1 MKKLL
6 AMVLALVMTL
16 SLAVVGS
23 NAAFK
28 DADKV
33 SDTYAEAVD
42 VLAGMK
48 VFQGYTDGSFQ
59 PEGSITR
66 AEVAAIVYRLY
77 TGDVTDKQASLYATY
92 NKFSDMNGAAW
103 AAGYIGYCANAGLVK
118 GYDAKTF
125 GPSDKVTGYQALAM
139 ILRAVGYDKAGEFT
153 GADWQLHVAQ
163 YAQQL
168 GILKNVKNEDLNAAA
183 SRQLVAELLFR
194 TAAEVPC
201 VTYTAALGY
210 TNTSSILGTTK
221 NDTLGYKN
229 FGLTKVA
236 DTDDKWGRPAYS
248 WTNGK
253 TGSAKVT
260 YATITEKPIA
270 TYTKAVAEC
279 DIAHDAGLKAD
290 TTYTLYVNG
299 VKSTDVV
306 QLLDT
311 VGKMGAQGRLTEVY
325 EDRIVMIDTFL
336 ATVTAV
342 KDATYDAQGHLKTPA
357 TITLSVYDGSVD
369 VDQQKVA
376 STYVLTN
383 GETNYTYVVG
393 DYVLLNAYT
402 ASGTRQ
408 ASGLVTKAAA
418 TNVGVYGE
426 IVGKADSVE
435 GTQTVVWFNAGKHTV
450 NGTTYDNALKFILDE
465 AGSKTTQHT
474 WFFDSYGNLIGDVEV
489 AAQYNYAVLTKL
501 WWNNIGA
508 EGTGYAMG
516 TLKYMDGSENTVT
529 ISKIDGLTTTYAY
542 ASQYGKVKADGTL
555 ATNGTDAAAF
565 AVATYPATN
574 AALDG
579 NETTSGAIDYIYGH
593 LFKVGT
599 LSDSTV
605 TLDKIT
611 DEITSDYIVNKYAYI
626 IDAAK
631 VNNIKLDTET
641 VFLVRTGA
649 EATGYTFTKYTGMNE
664 LPTFKAGAK
673 VDYVLA
679 NGVAKYVYIIG
690 ETADST
696 SKNFVLITSN
706 AYSAVLKT
714 VGGVSYWELTLPVP
728 AEDGSVVT
736 LKVID
741 DDANMATVP
750 QVVQTLTSVSSVG
763 KLFYVTYTNGYA
775 VSAKEI
781 TTADNSYVYDAVG
794 TPDGRVM
801 KLEKDAKYANGA
813 IQSVSN
819 AMLRFNVTS
828 ATTVVG
834 TIEADMT
841 DKDVY
846 VIFDAKALNAEKVY
860 VLSYS
865 TAIDTPTDKTPT
877 LTVASAA
884 SNGVAPIDIN
894 GTSSIKVASGA
905 NTVKLSLNY
914 PVGAGINSVAMKV
927 NGLVQT
933 VTSNTTGVYNY
944 TYEINNADLARGYIV
959 VELTTSTDNGTTTAG
974 SASYQI
980 AVTGTLIAH

>member
-6 AMVLALVMTL
+6 ALVLALVMTL

-77 TGDVTDKQASLYATY
+77 TGDVADKQASLYATY
-92 NKFSDMNGAAW
+92 NKFNDMGGAKW

-210 TNTSSILGTTK
+210 SNTSSILGTTK

-229 FGLTKVA
+229 FGLTKVK

-342 KDATYDAQGHLKTPA
+342 KDATYDAQGHLNTKA
-357 TITLSVYDGSVD
+357 TITLKVYDGTTD
-369 VDQQKVA
+369 G

-383 GETNYTYVVG
+383 GETNYTYAVG

-402 ASGTRQ
+402 AAGNRTTSTT
-408 ASGLVTKAAA
+408 VTKALG

-426 IVGKADSVE
+426 VVGKADSVE

-450 NGTTYDNALKFILDE
+450 NGTTYDDALKFILDE

-529 ISKIDGLTTTYAY
+529 ISKIDNATTVYAY
-542 ASQYGKVKADGTL
+542 ASDYGFKNNNTEFAIATWPGTNAQFDGTEKD
-555 ATNGTDAAAF
+555 NGK
-565 AVATYPATN
+565 
-574 AALDG
+574 L
-579 NETTSGAIDYIYGH
+579 DYIYGH
-593 LFKVGT
+593 LFKVST
-599 LSDSTV
+599 LADSTV
-605 TLDKIT
+605 TLNKVAE
-611 DEITSDYIVNKYAYI
+611 EITSNYIVNKYAYI
-626 IDAAK
+626 IDAANAHN
-631 VNNIKLDTET
+631 VKLDTET

-673 VDYVLA
+673 VDYVLGA

-741 DDANMATVP
+741 DDANMSTVP
-750 QVVQTLTSVSSVG
+750 SVVQTLTNVSSVG

-781 TTADNSYVYDAVG
+781 TKADASYQYDAVG

-846 VIFDAKALNAEKVY
+846 VIFDAKNLNAEKVY

-865 TAIDTPTDKTPT
+865 TAIATPTEKTPT
-877 LTVASAA
+877 LTVATAA
-884 SNGVAPIDIN
+884 TNGVAPIDIN

-905 NTVKLSLNY
+905 NTVTLSLNY

-933 VTSNTTGVYNY
+933 ATSNTTGVYNY
-944 TYEINNADLARGYIV
+944 TYVINNADLARGYIV
-959 VELTTSTDNGTTTAG
+959 VELTTSTDNGVTTAG

>member
-6 AMVLALVMTL
+6 ALVLALVMTL

-33 SDTYAEAVD
+33 NETYAEAVD

-48 VFQGYTDGSFQ
+48 VFQGYTDGTFQ

-77 TGDVTDKQASLYATY
+77 TGDVADKQASLYATY
-92 NKFSDMNGAAW
+92 NKFNDMGGAKW

-210 TNTSSILGTTK
+210 SNTSSILGTTK

-229 FGLTKVA
+229 FGLTKVK

-342 KDATYDAQGHLKTPA
+342 KDATYDAQGHLNTKA
-357 TITLSVYDGSVD
+357 TITLKVYDGTTD
-369 VDQQKVA
+369 G

-383 GETNYTYVVG
+383 GETNYTYAVG

-402 ASGTRQ
+402 AAGNRTTSTT
-408 ASGLVTKAAA
+408 VTKALG

-426 IVGKADSVE
+426 VVGKADSVE

-450 NGTTYDNALKFILDE
+450 NGTTYDDALKFILDE

-529 ISKIDGLTTTYAY
+529 ISKIDNATTVYAY
-542 ASQYGKVKADGTL
+542 ASDYGFKNNNTEFAIATWPGTNAQFDGTEKD
-555 ATNGTDAAAF
+555 NGK
-565 AVATYPATN
+565 
-574 AALDG
+574 L
-579 NETTSGAIDYIYGH
+579 DYIYGH
-593 LFKVGT
+593 LFKVST
-599 LSDSTV
+599 LADSTV
-605 TLDKIT
+605 TLNKVN
-611 DEITSDYIVNKYAYI
+611 DEITSNYIVNKYAYI
-626 IDAAK
+626 IDAANAHN
-631 VNNIKLDTET
+631 VKLDTET

-673 VDYVLA
+673 VDYVLGA

-741 DDANMATVP
+741 DDANMSTVP
-750 QVVQTLTSVSSVG
+750 SVVQTLTNVSSVG

-781 TTADNSYVYDAVG
+781 TKADASYQYDAVG

-846 VIFDAKALNAEKVY
+846 VIFDSKAQNAEKVY

-865 TAIDTPTDKTPT
+865 AAIPTPTPVTNATLSLAKSAMNNTFTAT
-877 LTVASAA
+877 LTQGSTALSNVTVYMTVTV
-884 SNGVAPIDIN
+884 NGV
-894 GTSSIKVASGA
+894 TSS
-905 NTVKLSLNY
+905 
-914 PVGAGINSVAMKV
+914 PVAMQFV
-927 NGLVQT
+927 PGTTYQYT
-933 VTSNTTGVYNY
+933 GIPTINTTGYSY
-944 TYEINNADLARGYIV
+944 V
-959 VELTTSTDNGTTTAG
+959 VTATAYMNGEVVATTTWQG
-974 SASYQI
+974 
-980 AVTGTLIAH
+980 V

>member
-6 AMVLALVMTL
+6 ALVLALVMTL

-48 VFQGYTDGSFQ
+48 VFQGYTDGTFQ

-77 TGDVTDKQASLYATY
+77 TGDVADKQASLYATY
-92 NKFSDMNGAAW
+92 NKFNDMGGAKW

-210 TNTSSILGTTK
+210 SNTSSILGTTK

-229 FGLTKVA
+229 FGLTKVK

-342 KDATYDAQGHLKTPA
+342 KDATYDAQGHLNTKA
-357 TITLSVYDGSVD
+357 TITLKVYDGTTD
-369 VDQQKVA
+369 G

-383 GETNYTYVVG
+383 GETNYTYAVG

-402 ASGTRQ
+402 AAGNRTTSTT
-408 ASGLVTKAAA
+408 VTKALG

-426 IVGKADSVE
+426 VVGKADSVE

-450 NGTTYDNALKFILDE
+450 NGTTYDDALKFILDE

-529 ISKIDGLTTTYAY
+529 ISKIDNATTVYAY
-542 ASQYGKVKADGTL
+542 ASDYGFKNNNTEFAIATWPGTNAQFDGTEKD
-555 ATNGTDAAAF
+555 NGK
-565 AVATYPATN
+565 
-574 AALDG
+574 L
-579 NETTSGAIDYIYGH
+579 DYIYGH
-593 LFKVGT
+593 LFKVST
-599 LSDSTV
+599 LADSTV
-605 TLDKIT
+605 TLNKVN
-611 DEITSDYIVNKYAYI
+611 DEITSNYIVNKYAYI
-626 IDAAK
+626 IDAANAHN
-631 VNNIKLDTET
+631 VKLDTET

-673 VDYVLA
+673 VDYVLGA

-741 DDANMATVP
+741 DDANMSTVP
-750 QVVQTLTSVSSVG
+750 SVVQTLTNVSSVG

-781 TTADNSYVYDAVG
+781 TKADASYQYDAVG

-846 VIFDAKALNAEKVY
+846 VIFDAKNLNAEKVY

-865 TAIDTPTDKTPT
+865 TAIATPTEKTPT
-877 LTVASAA
+877 LTVATAA
-884 SNGVAPIDIN
+884 TNGVAPIDIN

-905 NTVKLSLNY
+905 NTVTLSLNY

-933 VTSNTTGVYNY
+933 ATSNTTGVYNY
-944 TYEINNADLARGYIV
+944 TYVINNADLARGYIV
-959 VELTTSTDNGTTTAG
+959 VELTTSTDNGVTTAG

>member
-6 AMVLALVMTL
+6 ALVLALVMTL

-42 VLAGMK
+42 ALAGMK
-48 VFQGYTDGSFQ
+48 VFQGYTDGTFQ

-77 TGDVTDKQASLYATY
+77 TGDVADKQASLYATY
-92 NKFSDMNGAAW
+92 NKFNDMGGAKW

-210 TNTSSILGTTK
+210 SNTSSILGTTK

-229 FGLTKVA
+229 FGLTKVK

-342 KDATYDAQGHLKTPA
+342 KDATYDAQGHLNTKA
-357 TITLSVYDGSVD
+357 TITLKVYDGTTD
-369 VDQQKVA
+369 G

-383 GETNYTYVVG
+383 GETNYTYAVG

-402 ASGTRQ
+402 AAGNRTTSTT
-408 ASGLVTKAAA
+408 VTKALG

-426 IVGKADSVE
+426 VVGKADSVE

-450 NGTTYDNALKFILDE
+450 NGTTYDDALKFILDE

-529 ISKIDGLTTTYAY
+529 ISKIDNATTVYAY
-542 ASQYGKVKADGTL
+542 ASDYGFKNNNTEFAIATWPGTNAQFDGTEKD
-555 ATNGTDAAAF
+555 NGK
-565 AVATYPATN
+565 
-574 AALDG
+574 L
-579 NETTSGAIDYIYGH
+579 DYIYGH
-593 LFKVGT
+593 LFKVST
-599 LSDSTV
+599 LADSTV
-605 TLDKIT
+605 TLNKVN
-611 DEITSDYIVNKYAYI
+611 DEITSNYIVNKYAYI
-626 IDAAK
+626 IDAANAHN
-631 VNNIKLDTET
+631 VKLDTET

-673 VDYVLA
+673 VDYVLGA

-741 DDANMATVP
+741 DDANMSTVP
-750 QVVQTLTSVSSVG
+750 SVVQTLTNVSSVG

-781 TTADNSYVYDAVG
+781 TKADASYQYDAVG

-846 VIFDAKALNAEKVY
+846 VIFDAKNLNAEKVY

-865 TAIDTPTDKTPT
+865 TAIATPTEKTPT
-877 LTVASAA
+877 LTVATAA
-884 SNGVAPIDIN
+884 TNGVAPIDIN

-905 NTVKLSLNY
+905 NTVTLSLNY

-933 VTSNTTGVYNY
+933 ATSNTTGVYNY
-944 TYEINNADLARGYIV
+944 TYVINNADLARGYIV
-959 VELTTSTDNGTTTAG
+959 VELTTSTDNGVTTAG

>member
-1 MKKLL
+1 
-6 AMVLALVMTL
+6 
-16 SLAVVGS
+16 
-23 NAAFK
+23 
-28 DADKV
+28 
-33 SDTYAEAVD
+33 
-42 VLAGMK
+42 
-48 VFQGYTDGSFQ
+48 
-59 PEGSITR
+59 
-66 AEVAAIVYRLY
+66 
-77 TGDVTDKQASLYATY
+77 
-92 NKFSDMNGAAW
+92 
-103 AAGYIGYCANAGLVK
+103 
-118 GYDAKTF
+118 
-125 GPSDKVTGYQALAM
+125 M

-210 TNTSSILGTTK
+210 SNTSSILGTTK

-229 FGLTKVA
+229 FGLTKVK

-342 KDATYDAQGHLKTPA
+342 KDATYDAQGHLNTKA
-357 TITLSVYDGSVD
+357 TITLKVYDGTTD
-369 VDQQKVA
+369 G

-383 GETNYTYVVG
+383 GETNYTYAVG

-402 ASGTRQ
+402 AAGNRTTSTT
-408 ASGLVTKAAA
+408 VTKALG

-426 IVGKADSVE
+426 VVGKADSVE

-450 NGTTYDNALKFILDE
+450 NGTTYDDALKFILDE

-529 ISKIDGLTTTYAY
+529 ISKIDNATTVYAY
-542 ASQYGKVKADGTL
+542 ASDYGFKNNNTEFAIATWPGTNAQFDGTEKD
-555 ATNGTDAAAF
+555 NGK
-565 AVATYPATN
+565 
-574 AALDG
+574 L
-579 NETTSGAIDYIYGH
+579 DYIYGH
-593 LFKVGT
+593 LFKVST
-599 LSDSTV
+599 LADSTV
-605 TLDKIT
+605 TLNKVN
-611 DEITSDYIVNKYAYI
+611 DEITSNYIVNKYAYI
-626 IDAAK
+626 IDAANAHN
-631 VNNIKLDTET
+631 VKLDTET

-673 VDYVLA
+673 VDYVLGA

-741 DDANMATVP
+741 DDANMSTVP
-750 QVVQTLTSVSSVG
+750 SVVQTLTNVSSVG

-781 TTADNSYVYDAVG
+781 TKADASYQYDAVG

-846 VIFDAKALNAEKVY
+846 VIFDAKNLNAEKVY

-865 TAIDTPTDKTPT
+865 TAIATPTEKTPT
-877 LTVASAA
+877 LTVATAA
-884 SNGVAPIDIN
+884 TNGVAPIDIN

-905 NTVKLSLNY
+905 NTVTLSLNY

-933 VTSNTTGVYNY
+933 ATSNTTGVYNY
-944 TYEINNADLARGYIV
+944 TYVINNADLARGYIV
-959 VELTTSTDNGTTTAG
+959 VELTTSTDNGVTTAG

>member
-6 AMVLALVMTL
+6 ALVLALVMTL

-48 VFQGYTDGSFQ
+48 VFQGYTDGTFQ

-77 TGDVTDKQASLYATY
+77 TGDVADKQASLYATY
-92 NKFSDMNGAAW
+92 NKFNDMGGAKW

-210 TNTSSILGTTK
+210 SNTSSILGTTK

-229 FGLTKVA
+229 FGLTKVK

-342 KDATYDAQGHLKTPA
+342 KDATYDAQGHLNTKA
-357 TITLSVYDGSVD
+357 TITLKVYDGTTD
-369 VDQQKVA
+369 G

-383 GETNYTYVVG
+383 GETNYTYAVG

-402 ASGTRQ
+402 AAGNRTTSTT
-408 ASGLVTKAAA
+408 VTKALG

-426 IVGKADSVE
+426 VVGKADSVE

-450 NGTTYDNALKFILDE
+450 NGTTYDDALKFILDE

-529 ISKIDGLTTTYAY
+529 ISKIDNATTVYAY
-542 ASQYGKVKADGTL
+542 ASDYGFKNNNTEFAIATWPGTNAQFDGTEKD
-555 ATNGTDAAAF
+555 NGK
-565 AVATYPATN
+565 
-574 AALDG
+574 L
-579 NETTSGAIDYIYGH
+579 DYIYGH
-593 LFKVGT
+593 LFKVST
-599 LSDSTV
+599 LADSTV
-605 TLDKIT
+605 TLNKVN
-611 DEITSDYIVNKYAYI
+611 DEITSNYIVNKYAYI
-626 IDAAK
+626 IDAANAHN
-631 VNNIKLDTET
+631 VKLDTET

-673 VDYVLA
+673 VDYVLGA

-741 DDANMATVP
+741 DDADMSTVP
-750 QVVQTLTSVSSVG
+750 SVVQTLTNVSSVG

-781 TTADNSYVYDAVG
+781 TKADASYQYDAVG

-846 VIFDAKALNAEKVY
+846 VIFDAKNLNAEKVY

-865 TAIDTPTDKTPT
+865 TAIATPTEKTPT
-877 LTVASAA
+877 LTVATAA
-884 SNGVAPIDIN
+884 TNGVAPIDIN

-905 NTVKLSLNY
+905 NTVTLSLNY

-933 VTSNTTGVYNY
+933 ATSNTTGVYNY

-959 VELTTSTDNGTTTAG
+959 VELTTSTDNGVTTAG

>member
-6 AMVLALVMTL
+6 ALVLALVMTL

-28 DADKV
+28 DAEKV
-33 SDTYAEAVD
+33 NASYAEAVD

-48 VFQGYTDGSFQ
+48 VFQGYPDNSFQ

-77 TGDVTDKQASLYATY
+77 TGDVADKQASLYATY
-92 NKFSDMNGAAW
+92 NKFNDMDGAAW
-103 AAGYIGYCANAGLVK
+103 AKGYIGYCGNAGLIK

-139 ILRAVGYDKAGEFT
+139 ILRAVGYDKNDEFT
-153 GADWQLHVAQ
+153 GAQWQLRVAST
-163 YAQQL
+163 AQQL
-168 GILKNVKNEDLNAAA
+168 GILKNVKGVDLNAAA
-183 SRQLVAELLFR
+183 SRELVAELLFR
-194 TAAEVPC
+194 TAAEVPM
-201 VTYTAALGY
+201 VTYTPALGY
-210 TNTSSILGTTK
+210 TNLTAILNGKT
-221 NDTLGYKN
+221 NATLGEKN

-260 YATITEKPIA
+260 YATVTETPVA

-290 TTYTLYVNG
+290 KTYTLYVNG

-336 ATVTAV
+336 AVVTAV
-342 KDATYDAQGHLKTPA
+342 KDATYDAQGHLNTHA
-357 TITLSVYDGSVD
+357 TITLSVNDGSKDRSNNV
-369 VDQQKVA
+369 VP

-383 GETNYTYVVG
+383 GETNYTYAVG

-402 ASGTRQ
+402 AAGNRTTSTT
-408 ASGLVTKAAA
+408 VTKADI
-418 TNVGVYGE
+418 TNLGVYGE
-426 IVGKADSVE
+426 VVGKADSVE

-450 NGTTYDNALKFILDE
+450 NGTTYDDALKFILDE

-529 ISKIDGLTTTYAY
+529 ISKIDGLATTYAY
-542 ASQYGKVKADGTL
+542 ASDYGFVKINGS
-555 ATNGTDAAAF
+555 ATNNAF

-574 AALDG
+574 AALDNVAG
-579 NETTSGAIDYIYGH
+579 GLDYIHGH

-599 LSDSTV
+599 LADSTV
-605 TLDKIT
+605 TLDKVAE
-611 DEITSDYIVNKYAYI
+611 EITSDYIVNKYAYI
-626 IDAAK
+626 VDKANQ
-631 VNNIKLDTET
+631 NNVKLDTET

-649 EATGYTFTKYTGMNE
+649 EATGFTYTAYTGMNE

-673 VDYVLA
+673 VDYVLGT

-696 SKNFVLITSN
+696 SKNFVLVTSN

-714 VGGVSYWELTLPVP
+714 AGGVSYWELTLPVP

-741 DDANMATVP
+741 DDADMSTVP
-750 QVVQTLTSVSSVG
+750 AVVQQLTNVSSVG

-775 VSAKEI
+775 VSTKEI
-781 TTADNSYVYDAVG
+781 TKTDSNYQYDAVG

-801 KLEKDAKYANGA
+801 KLEKDAKYADGA

-819 AMLRFNVTS
+819 AMLRFNVTG

-841 DKDVY
+841 NKDVY
-846 VIFDAKALNAEKVY
+846 VIFNAKNLYAEKVY

-865 TAIDTPTDKTPT
+865 TAIDTPTDKAPT
-877 LTVASAA
+877 LTVATA
-884 SNGVAPIDIN
+884 STNGVAPIDID
-894 GTSSIKVASGA
+894 GTNSIKVAYGA
-905 NTVKLSLNY
+905 NTVTLSLNY
-914 PVGAGINSVAMKV
+914 PVGSGINSVKMTV
-927 NGLVQT
+927 NGIEQT
-933 VTSNTTGVYNY
+933 ATNNSTGVYNY
-944 TYEINNADLARGYIV
+944 TYAINSADLQRGHIV
-959 VELTTSTDNGTTTAG
+959 VSLSTSTDGGKTVAG

-980 AVTGTLIAH
+980 TVTGSLIQH

>member
-210 TNTSSILGTTK
+210 SNTSSILGTTK

-357 TITLSVYDGSVD
+357 TITLSVYDDTTGKD
-369 VDQQKVA
+369 VVSS

-435 GTQTVVWFNAGKHTV
+435 GTQTVIWYNAGKHTV
-450 NGTTYDNALKFILDE
+450 SGTTYDDALKFILDE
-465 AGSKTTQHT
+465 AGTKTTQHT

-501 WWNNIGA
+501 WWNNIGS

-529 ISKIDGLTTTYAY
+529 ISKIDGKATVYAY
-542 ASQYGKVKADGTL
+542 ASDYGFV
-555 ATNGTDAAAF
+555 NNNSF
-565 AVATYPATN
+565 AVATWPATN
-574 AALDG
+574 AALD
-579 NETTSGAIDYIYGH
+579 NATDTNQTAIDYIHGH
-593 LFKVGT
+593 LFKVST
-599 LSDSTV
+599 LADSTV
-605 TLDKIT
+605 TLDKVAEEQT
-611 DEITSDYIVNKYAYI
+611 VSSATGIVNKLAYI
-626 IDAAK
+626 QG
-631 VNNIKLDTET
+631 DTAHINVDT
-641 VFLVRTGA
+641 NTAFLVRTGD
-649 EATGYTFTKYTGMNE
+649 ENTTGFTYTVYTGMNE
-664 LPTFKAGAK
+664 LPSFKTGAK
-673 VDYVLA
+673 VDYVLGA

-690 ETADST
+690 EPVDAT
-696 SKNFVLITSN
+696 SKSFVLITDK
-706 AYSAVLKT
+706 AYSSVLKT
-714 VGGVSYWELTLPVP
+714 AGGVEYYELTLPVP

-736 LKVID
+736 MKIVADSNGTTLL
-741 DDANMATVP
+741 N
-750 QVVQTLTSVSSVG
+750 TLTNISNVG
-763 KLFYVTYTNGYA
+763 KLFYVTYKNGYA
-775 VSAKEI
+775 DSAVYV
-781 TTADNSYVYDAVG
+781 DNYNTD
-794 TPDGRVM
+794 
-801 KLEKDAKYANGA
+801 KLGEEGYNALHLTDAKMKGNGA
-813 IQSVSN
+813 FDATFNGSVVC
-819 AMLRFNVTS
+819 RFNVSS
-828 ATTVVG
+828 ATQVVG
-834 TIEADMT
+834 TLADDMSNAAG
-841 DKDVY
+841 KDVY
-846 VIFDAKALNAEKVY
+846 IIYNEKNNDVSKIYVLVINTDIPTPTPVTNATLSLAKNAMNNTFTATLTQGSTALSDVKVY
-860 VLSYS
+860 M
-865 TAIDTPTDKTPT
+865 
-877 LTVASAA
+877 TVTV
-884 SNGVAPIDIN
+884 NGV
-894 GTSSIKVASGA
+894 TSS
-905 NTVKLSLNY
+905 
-914 PVGAGINSVAMKV
+914 PVEMQYVPSTTYQYTGIP
-927 NGLVQT
+927 T
-933 VTSNTTGVYNY
+933 INTTGYSY
-944 TYEINNADLARGYIV
+944 V
-959 VELTTSTDNGTTTAG
+959 VTATAYMNGEVVATTTWQG
-974 SASYQI
+974 
-980 AVTGTLIAH
+980 V

>member
-6 AMVLALVMTL
+6 ALVLALVMTL

-33 SDTYAEAVD
+33 SATYAEAVD

-48 VFQGYTDGSFQ
+48 VFQGYTDGTFQ

-77 TGDVTDKQASLYATY
+77 TGDVADKQASLYATY
-92 NKFSDMNGAAW
+92 NKFNDMGGAKW

-210 TNTSSILGTTK
+210 SNTSSILGTTK

-229 FGLTKVA
+229 FGLTKVK

-342 KDATYDAQGHLKTPA
+342 KDATYDAQGHLNTKA
-357 TITLSVYDGSVD
+357 TITLKVYDGTTD
-369 VDQQKVA
+369 G

-383 GETNYTYVVG
+383 GETNYTYAVG

-402 ASGTRQ
+402 AAGNRTTSTT
-408 ASGLVTKAAA
+408 VTKALG

-426 IVGKADSVE
+426 VVGKADSVE

-450 NGTTYDNALKFILDE
+450 NGTTYDDALKFILDE

-529 ISKIDGLTTTYAY
+529 ISKIDNATTVYAY
-542 ASQYGKVKADGTL
+542 ASDYGFKNNNTEFAIATWPGTNAQFDGTEKD
-555 ATNGTDAAAF
+555 NGK
-565 AVATYPATN
+565 
-574 AALDG
+574 L
-579 NETTSGAIDYIYGH
+579 DYIYGH
-593 LFKVGT
+593 LFKVST
-599 LSDSTV
+599 LADSTV
-605 TLDKIT
+605 TLNKVN
-611 DEITSDYIVNKYAYI
+611 DEITSNYIVNKYAYI
-626 IDAAK
+626 IDAANAHN
-631 VNNIKLDTET
+631 VKLDTET

-673 VDYVLA
+673 VDYVLGA

-741 DDANMATVP
+741 DDANMSTVP
-750 QVVQTLTSVSSVG
+750 SVVQTLTNVSSVG

-781 TTADNSYVYDAVG
+781 TKADASYQYDAVG

-846 VIFDAKALNAEKVY
+846 VIFDAKNLNAEKVY

-865 TAIDTPTDKTPT
+865 TAIATPTEKTPT
-877 LTVASAA
+877 LTVATAA
-884 SNGVAPIDIN
+884 TNGVAPIDIN

-905 NTVKLSLNY
+905 NTVTLSLNY

-933 VTSNTTGVYNY
+933 ATSNTTGVYNY
-944 TYEINNADLARGYIV
+944 TYVINNADLARGYIV
-959 VELTTSTDNGTTTAG
+959 VELTTSTDNGVTTAG

>member
-6 AMVLALVMTL
+6 ALVLALVMTL

-48 VFQGYTDGSFQ
+48 VFQGYTDGTFQ

-77 TGDVTDKQASLYATY
+77 TGDVADKQASLYATY
-92 NKFSDMNGAAW
+92 NKFNDMGGAKW

-210 TNTSSILGTTK
+210 SNTSSILGTTK

-229 FGLTKVA
+229 FGLTKVK

-342 KDATYDAQGHLKTPA
+342 KDATYDAQGHLNTKA
-357 TITLSVYDGSVD
+357 TITLKVYDGTTD
-369 VDQQKVA
+369 G

-383 GETNYTYVVG
+383 GETNYTYAVG

-402 ASGTRQ
+402 AAGNRTTSTT
-408 ASGLVTKAAA
+408 VTKALG

-426 IVGKADSVE
+426 VVGKADSVE

-450 NGTTYDNALKFILDE
+450 NGTTYDDALKFILDE

-529 ISKIDGLTTTYAY
+529 ISKIDNATTVYAY
-542 ASQYGKVKADGTL
+542 ASDYGFKNNNTEFAIATWPGTNAQFDGTEKD
-555 ATNGTDAAAF
+555 NGK
-565 AVATYPATN
+565 
-574 AALDG
+574 L
-579 NETTSGAIDYIYGH
+579 DYIYGH
-593 LFKVGT
+593 LFKVST
-599 LSDSTV
+599 LADSTV
-605 TLDKIT
+605 TLNKVAE
-611 DEITSDYIVNKYAYI
+611 EITSNYIVNKYAYI
-626 IDAAK
+626 IDAANAHN
-631 VNNIKLDTET
+631 VKLDTET

-673 VDYVLA
+673 VDYVLGA

-741 DDANMATVP
+741 DDANMSTVP
-750 QVVQTLTSVSSVG
+750 SVVQTLTNVSSVG

-781 TTADNSYVYDAVG
+781 TKADASYQYDAVG

-846 VIFDAKALNAEKVY
+846 VIFDAKNLNAEKVY

-865 TAIDTPTDKTPT
+865 TAIATPTEKTPT
-877 LTVASAA
+877 LTVATAA
-884 SNGVAPIDIN
+884 TNGVAPIDIN

-905 NTVKLSLNY
+905 NTVTLSLNY

-933 VTSNTTGVYNY
+933 ATSNTTGVYNY
-944 TYEINNADLARGYIV
+944 TYVINNADLARGYIV
-959 VELTTSTDNGTTTAG
+959 VELTTSTDNGVTTAG

>member
-6 AMVLALVMTL
+6 ALVLALVMTL

-28 DADKV
+28 DAEKV
-33 SDTYAEAVD
+33 NASYAEAVD
-42 VLAGMK
+42 VLSGMK
-48 VFQGYTDGSFQ
+48 VFQGYPDGSFQ

-77 TGDVTDKQASLYATY
+77 TGDVADKQASLYATY
-92 NKFSDMNGAAW
+92 NKFTDMNGAAW
-103 AAGYIGYCANAGLVK
+103 AAGYIGYCANAGLIK

-210 TNTSSILGTTK
+210 SNTSSILGTTK

-229 FGLTKVA
+229 FGLTKVK

-342 KDATYDAQGHLKTPA
+342 KDATYDAQGHLNTKA
-357 TITLSVYDGSVD
+357 TITLKVYDGTTD
-369 VDQQKVA
+369 G

-383 GETNYTYVVG
+383 GETNYTYAVG

-402 ASGTRQ
+402 AAGNRTTSTT
-408 ASGLVTKAAA
+408 VTKALG

-426 IVGKADSVE
+426 VVGKADSVE

-450 NGTTYDNALKFILDE
+450 NGTTYDDALKFILDE

-529 ISKIDGLTTTYAY
+529 ISKIDNATTVYAY
-542 ASQYGKVKADGTL
+542 ASDYGFKNNNTEFAIATWPGTNAQFDGTEKD
-555 ATNGTDAAAF
+555 NGK
-565 AVATYPATN
+565 
-574 AALDG
+574 L
-579 NETTSGAIDYIYGH
+579 DYIYGH
-593 LFKVGT
+593 LFKVST
-599 LSDSTV
+599 LADSTV
-605 TLDKIT
+605 TLNKVN
-611 DEITSDYIVNKYAYI
+611 DEITSNYIVNKYAYI
-626 IDAAK
+626 IDAANAHN
-631 VNNIKLDTET
+631 VKLDTET

-673 VDYVLA
+673 VDYVLGA

-741 DDANMATVP
+741 DDANMSTVP
-750 QVVQTLTSVSSVG
+750 SVVQTLTNVSSVG

-781 TTADNSYVYDAVG
+781 TKADASYQYDAVG

-846 VIFDAKALNAEKVY
+846 VIFDSKALNAEKVY

-865 TAIDTPTDKTPT
+865 AAIPTPTPVTNATLSLAKSAMNNTFTAT
-877 LTVASAA
+877 LTQGSTALSNVTVYMTVTV
-884 SNGVAPIDIN
+884 NGV
-894 GTSSIKVASGA
+894 TSS
-905 NTVKLSLNY
+905 
-914 PVGAGINSVAMKV
+914 PVAMQFV
-927 NGLVQT
+927 PGTTYQYT
-933 VTSNTTGVYNY
+933 GIPTINTTGYSY
-944 TYEINNADLARGYIV
+944 V
-959 VELTTSTDNGTTTAG
+959 VTATAYMNGEVVATTTWQG
-974 SASYQI
+974 
-980 AVTGTLIAH
+980 V

>member
-6 AMVLALVMTL
+6 ALVLALVMTL

-33 SDTYAEAVD
+33 SATYAEAVD

-48 VFQGYTDGSFQ
+48 VFQGYTDGTFQ

-77 TGDVTDKQASLYATY
+77 TGDVADKQASLYATY
-92 NKFSDMNGAAW
+92 NKFNDMGGAKW

-210 TNTSSILGTTK
+210 SNTSSILGTTK

-229 FGLTKVA
+229 FGLTKVK

-342 KDATYDAQGHLKTPA
+342 KDATYDAQGHLNTKA
-357 TITLSVYDGSVD
+357 TITLKVYDGTTD
-369 VDQQKVA
+369 G

-383 GETNYTYVVG
+383 GETNYTYAVG

-402 ASGTRQ
+402 AAGNRTTSTT
-408 ASGLVTKAAA
+408 VTKALG

-426 IVGKADSVE
+426 VVGKADSVE

-450 NGTTYDNALKFILDE
+450 NGTTYDDALKFILDE

-529 ISKIDGLTTTYAY
+529 ISKIDNATTVYAY
-542 ASQYGKVKADGTL
+542 ASDYGFKNNNTEFAIATWPGTNAQFDGTEKD
-555 ATNGTDAAAF
+555 NGK
-565 AVATYPATN
+565 
-574 AALDG
+574 L
-579 NETTSGAIDYIYGH
+579 DYIYGH
-593 LFKVGT
+593 LFKVST
-599 LSDSTV
+599 LADSTV
-605 TLDKIT
+605 TLNKVN
-611 DEITSDYIVNKYAYI
+611 DEITSNYIVNKYAYI
-626 IDAAK
+626 IDAANAHN
-631 VNNIKLDTET
+631 VKLDTET

-673 VDYVLA
+673 VDYVLGA

-741 DDANMATVP
+741 DDANMSTVP
-750 QVVQTLTSVSSVG
+750 SVVQTLTNVSSVG

-781 TTADNSYVYDAVG
+781 TKADASYQYDAVG

-846 VIFDAKALNAEKVY
+846 VIFDSKALNAEKVY

-865 TAIDTPTDKTPT
+865 TAIPTPTPVTNATLSLAKSAMDNTFTAT
-877 LTVASAA
+877 LTQGSTALSNVTVYMTVTV
-884 SNGVAPIDIN
+884 NGV
-894 GTSSIKVASGA
+894 TSS
-905 NTVKLSLNY
+905 
-914 PVGAGINSVAMKV
+914 PVAMQFV
-927 NGLVQT
+927 SGTTYQYT
-933 VTSNTTGVYNY
+933 GIPTINTTGYSY
-944 TYEINNADLARGYIV
+944 V
-959 VELTTSTDNGTTTAG
+959 VTATAYMNGEVVATTTWQG
-974 SASYQI
+974 
-980 AVTGTLIAH
+980 V

>member
-6 AMVLALVMTL
+6 ALVLALVMTL

-28 DADKV
+28 DAEKV
-33 SDTYAEAVD
+33 NASYAEAVD
-42 VLAGMK
+42 VLSGMK
-48 VFQGYTDGSFQ
+48 VFQGYPDGSFQ

-77 TGDVTDKQASLYATY
+77 TGDVADKQASLYATY
-92 NKFSDMNGAAW
+92 NKFNDMGGAKW

-210 TNTSSILGTTK
+210 SNTSSILGTTK

-229 FGLTKVA
+229 FGLTKVK

-342 KDATYDAQGHLKTPA
+342 KDATYDAQGHLNTKA
-357 TITLSVYDGSVD
+357 TITLKVYDGTTD
-369 VDQQKVA
+369 G

-383 GETNYTYVVG
+383 GETNYTYAVG

-402 ASGTRQ
+402 AAGNRTTSTT
-408 ASGLVTKAAA
+408 VTKALG

-426 IVGKADSVE
+426 VVGKADSVE

-450 NGTTYDNALKFILDE
+450 NGTTYDDALKFILDE

-529 ISKIDGLTTTYAY
+529 ISKIDNATTVYAY
-542 ASQYGKVKADGTL
+542 ASDYGFKNNNTEFAIATWPGTNAQFDGTEKD
-555 ATNGTDAAAF
+555 NGK
-565 AVATYPATN
+565 
-574 AALDG
+574 L
-579 NETTSGAIDYIYGH
+579 DYIYGH
-593 LFKVGT
+593 LFKVST
-599 LSDSTV
+599 LADSTV
-605 TLDKIT
+605 TLNKVAE
-611 DEITSDYIVNKYAYI
+611 EITSNYIVNKYAYI
-626 IDAAK
+626 IDAANAHN
-631 VNNIKLDTET
+631 VKLDTET

-673 VDYVLA
+673 VDYVLGA

-741 DDANMATVP
+741 DDANMSTVP
-750 QVVQTLTSVSSVG
+750 SVVQTLTNVSSVG

-781 TTADNSYVYDAVG
+781 TKADASYQYDAVG

-846 VIFDAKALNAEKVY
+846 VIFDAKNLNAEKVY

-865 TAIDTPTDKTPT
+865 TAIATPTEKTPT
-877 LTVASAA
+877 LTVATAA
-884 SNGVAPIDIN
+884 TNGVAPIDIN

-905 NTVKLSLNY
+905 NTVTLSLNY

-933 VTSNTTGVYNY
+933 ATSNTTGVYNY
-944 TYEINNADLARGYIV
+944 TYVINNADLARGYIV
-959 VELTTSTDNGTTTAG
+959 VELTTSTDNGVTTAG

>member
-6 AMVLALVMTL
+6 ALVLALVMTL

-48 VFQGYTDGSFQ
+48 VFQGYTDGTFQ

-77 TGDVTDKQASLYATY
+77 TGDVADKQASLYATY
-92 NKFSDMNGAAW
+92 NKFNDMGGAKW

-210 TNTSSILGTTK
+210 SNTSSILGTTK

-229 FGLTKVA
+229 FGLTKVK

-342 KDATYDAQGHLKTPA
+342 KDATYDAQGHLNTKA
-357 TITLSVYDGSVD
+357 TITLKVYDGTTD
-369 VDQQKVA
+369 G

-383 GETNYTYVVG
+383 GETNYTYAVG

-402 ASGTRQ
+402 AAGNRTTSTT
-408 ASGLVTKAAA
+408 VTKALG

-426 IVGKADSVE
+426 VVGKADSVE

-450 NGTTYDNALKFILDE
+450 NGTTYDDALKFILDE

-529 ISKIDGLTTTYAY
+529 ISKIDNATTVYAY
-542 ASQYGKVKADGTL
+542 ASDYGFKNNNTEFAIATWPGTNAQFDGTEKD
-555 ATNGTDAAAF
+555 NGK
-565 AVATYPATN
+565 
-574 AALDG
+574 L
-579 NETTSGAIDYIYGH
+579 DYIYGH
-593 LFKVGT
+593 LFKVST
-599 LSDSTV
+599 LADSTV
-605 TLDKIT
+605 TLNKVN
-611 DEITSDYIVNKYAYI
+611 DEITSNYIVNKYAYI
-626 IDAAK
+626 IDAANAHN
-631 VNNIKLDTET
+631 VKLDTET

-673 VDYVLA
+673 VDYVLGA

-741 DDANMATVP
+741 DDANMSTVP
-750 QVVQTLTSVSSVG
+750 SVVQTLTNVSSVG

-781 TTADNSYVYDAVG
+781 TKADASYQYDAVG

-846 VIFDAKALNAEKVY
+846 VIFDSKALNAEKVY

-865 TAIDTPTDKTPT
+865 TAIPTPTPVTNATLSLAKSAMDNTFTAT
-877 LTVASAA
+877 LTQGSTALSNVTVYMTVTV
-884 SNGVAPIDIN
+884 NGV
-894 GTSSIKVASGA
+894 TSS
-905 NTVKLSLNY
+905 
-914 PVGAGINSVAMKV
+914 PVAMQFV
-927 NGLVQT
+927 SGTTYQYT
-933 VTSNTTGVYNY
+933 GIPTINTTGYSY
-944 TYEINNADLARGYIV
+944 V
-959 VELTTSTDNGTTTAG
+959 VTATAYMNGEVVATTTWQG
-974 SASYQI
+974 
-980 AVTGTLIAH
+980 V